1 MKISIIGSGYVGLV
15 TGACLAR
22 ADQNVICLDI
32 DEKKIQDLESGKI
45 PIYEPGLEDLIKEKL
60 ENNLLSFSSNI
71 DQAIK
76 NADAIF
82 IAVGTP
88 TNIEND
94 GADLS
99 QVFACAEA
107 IGKNIKNNTV
117 VILKS
122 TVPVGTCDKV
132 EEIINLANP
141 SIDFDVVSN
150 PEFLREGSAIFDFE
164 NPDRIIVGT
173 KNKNSISTLNSIYKK
188 QIDNNFPII
197 FTTRRSSELI
207 KYASNSMLAMRII
220 FINEIAD
227 LCEKVGADVE
237 DIALGIGLD
246 KRIGPDFLNAGPGF
260 GGSCFPKDAR
270 ALVESGEN
278 YNAPQN
284 LLKAVI
290 DGNEKRKENLSKKI
304 ISITK
309 DKKNIG
315 VLGVTY
321 KANTDDMREAP
332 SLSIIPDLI
341 DKGFNISIYDPQA
354 NKFGI
359 KEFKKANWENDIYSV
374 VKNSDCLVILTEWNE
389 FKNMDLK
396 KISDIMNKPII
407 IDFRNLFSLDE
418 MEKLKIEYH
427 SIGREAVN
435 FNKET
440 KWKLLKQPFKY

>member
-22 ADQNVICLDI
+22 ADLNVTCLDI

-45 PIYEPGLEDLIKEKL
+45 PIYEPGLEDLIKEKV

-71 DQAIK
+71 DQIIK

-132 EEIINLANP
+132 EKIINLANP

-173 KNKNSISTLNSIYKK
+173 KNKNSISILNSIYKK
-188 QIDNNFPII
+188 HVDNNFPII

-278 YNAPQN
+278 FSAPQN

-304 ISITK
+304 ISIIK

-341 DKGFNISIYDPQA
+341 NKGFNISIYDPQA
-354 NKFGI
+354 NKVGI
-359 KEFKKANWENDIYSV
+359 KEFEKANWETDIYSV
-374 VKNSDCLVILTEWNE
+374 AESSDCLVILTEWTE

-396 KISDIMNKPII
+396 KISDIMGKPII
-407 IDFRNLFSLDE
+407 IDFRNLFPLDE

-440 KWKLLKQPFKY
+440 K

>member
-1 MKISIIGSGYVGLV
+1 MKLSIIGSGYVGLV
-15 TGACLAR
+15 TGACLASVN
-22 ADQNVICLDI
+22 QQVTCLDI
-32 DEKKIQDLESGKI
+32 DEKKINNLRNGKI
-45 PIYEPGLEDLIKEKL
+45 PIYEPGLEDLIREKVDS
-60 ENNLLSFSSNI
+60 NTLSFSSDI
-71 DQAIK
+71 SQTLK

-88 TNIEND
+88 TNKGD
-94 GADLS
+94 DSADLS
-99 QVFACAEA
+99 QVFSCAEEIA
-107 IGKNIKNNTV
+107 KNIKNNTV

-132 EEIINLANP
+132 EEIINLRNP
-141 SIDFDVVSN
+141 SINFDVVSN

-173 KNKNSISTLNSIYKK
+173 KEKDSISILNAIYEK
-188 QIDNNFPII
+188 QIKNNFPII

-227 LCEKVGADVE
+227 LCEKVGANVD
-237 DIALGIGLD
+237 DISLGIGLD

-290 DGNEKRKENLSKKI
+290 DGNEKRKENLSKRI
-304 ISITK
+304 IEVAK
-309 DKKNIG
+309 NRKNIG
-315 VLGVTY
+315 ILGVTY

-332 SLSIIPDLI
+332 SLSIVPDLI
-341 DKGFNISIYDPQA
+341 DKGFNVSIYDPQA
-354 NKFGI
+354 NKNGI
-359 KEFKKANWENDIYSV
+359 KEFEEASWEADIYSV
-374 VKNSDCLVILTEWNE
+374 AKKSECIVILTEWNE
-389 FKNMDLK
+389 FINMDLK
-396 KISDIMNKPII
+396 KISDIMSQPII
-407 IDFRNLFSLDE
+407 IDFRNLFSLDS
-418 MEKLKIEYH
+418 MKKLNIEYH
-427 SIGREAVN
+427 SIGRETIN
-435 FNKET
+435 SNKEV
-440 KWKLLKQPFKY
+440 K